1 MVQRTLM
8 LTCSV
13 CQMVLSDASFC
24 SLCGSVQKPIND
36 DYSSKPNPVDLPFG
50 LGGKKELSQG
60 ELPFGIENSPIEI
73 KNTPSALK
81 EEFQTEDQLTVNF
94 EPVEGSQNELEV
106 PDKSVPLPFGIA
118 HIPMKKSPNLAEN
131 TNKVQINSKQKLP
144 FGIEHIVDKSE

>member
-1 MVQRTLM
+1 
-8 LTCSV
+8 
-13 CQMVLSDASFC
+13 MVLSDASFC

-81 EEFQTEDQLTVNF
+81 EEFQTDEQITVNF

-106 PDKSVPLPFGIA
+106 PDKSVPLPFGID
-118 HIPMKKSPNLAEN
+118 HIPIKKSPNLAEN
-131 TNKVQINSKQKLP
+131 TNKVQINPKQKLP

>member
-1 MVQRTLM
+1 
-8 LTCSV
+8 
-13 CQMVLSDASFC
+13 MVLSDASFC

-81 EEFQTEDQLTVNF
+81 EEFQTDEQITVNF

-131 TNKVQINSKQKLP
+131 TNKVQINPKQKLP

>member
-1 MVQRTLM
+1 
-8 LTCSV
+8 
-13 CQMVLSDASFC
+13 MVLSDASFC
-24 SLCGSVQKPIND
+24 SLCGSVQKPINV

-50 LGGKKELSQG
+50 LGGKKELSEE

-81 EEFQTEDQLTVNF
+81 EEFQTEDQLTLNF

-106 PDKSVPLPFGIA
+106 PDKLVPLPFGID
-118 HIPMKKSPNLAEN
+118 HIPVKKSPNLAEN
-131 TNKVQINSKQKLP
+131 TNKVEINSKQKLP

>member
-1 MVQRTLM
+1 M

-24 SLCGSVQKPIND
+24 SLCGSVQKPINV

-50 LGGKKELSQG
+50 LGGKKELSEE

-106 PDKSVPLPFGIA
+106 PDKLVPLPFGID
-118 HIPMKKSPNLAEN
+118 HIPVKKSPNLAEN
-131 TNKVQINSKQKLP
+131 TNKVEINSKQKLP

>member
-24 SLCGSVQKPIND
+24 SLCGSVQKPINV

-81 EEFQTEDQLTVNF
+81 EEFQTDEQITVNF
-94 EPVEGSQNELEV
+94 EPIEGSQNELEV
-106 PDKSVPLPFGIA
+106 PDKSVPLPFGID
-118 HIPMKKSPNLAEN
+118 HIPIKKSPNLAEN
-131 TNKVQINSKQKLP
+131 TNKVQINAKQKLP

>member
-1 MVQRTLM
+1 M

-24 SLCGSVQKPIND
+24 SLCGSVQKPINV

-50 LGGKKELSQG
+50 LGGKKELPEG
-60 ELPFGIENSPIEI
+60 KLPFGIENSPIEI

-81 EEFQTEDQLTVNF
+81 EEIQNDEQLTVNF

-106 PDKSVPLPFGIA
+106 TDKSVPLPFGID
-118 HIPMKKSPNLAEN
+118 HIPIKKSPNLAEN
-131 TNKVQINSKQKLP
+131 TNKVQINPKQKLP

>member
-1 MVQRTLM
+1 M

-24 SLCGSVQKPIND
+24 SLCGSVQKPINV

-50 LGGKKELSQG
+50 LGGKKELPEG
-60 ELPFGIENSPIEI
+60 KLPFGIENSPIEI

-81 EEFQTEDQLTVNF
+81 EEIQTDEQLTVNF
-94 EPVEGSQNELEV
+94 EPVEGSENELEV
-106 PDKSVPLPFGIA
+106 TDKSVPLPFGID
-118 HIPMKKSPNLAEN
+118 HIPIKKSPNLAEN
-131 TNKVQINSKQKLP
+131 TNKVQINPKQKLP

>member
-81 EEFQTEDQLTVNF
+81 EEFQTDEQITVNF

-106 PDKSVPLPFGIA
+106 PDKSVPLPFGID

-131 TNKVQINSKQKLP
+131 TNKVQINPKQKLP
-144 FGIEHIVDKSE
+144 FGIEHIVGKKE

>member
-81 EEFQTEDQLTVNF
+81 EEIQTDEQLTVNF

-106 PDKSVPLPFGIA
+106 ADKSVPLPFGID

-131 TNKVQINSKQKLP
+131 NNKVQINPKQKLP

>member
-1 MVQRTLM
+1 M

-24 SLCGSVQKPIND
+24 SLCGSVQKPINV

-50 LGGKKELSQG
+50 LGGKKELAEG

-81 EEFQTEDQLTVNF
+81 EEFQTDEQLTVNF

-106 PDKSVPLPFGIA
+106 PDKSVSLPFGID

-131 TNKVQINSKQKLP
+131 TNKVQIYSKQKLP

>member
-1 MVQRTLM
+1 M

-24 SLCGSVQKPIND
+24 SLCGSVQKPTND
-36 DYSSKPNPVDLPFG
+36 DNSSKTNPVDLPFG
-50 LGGKKELSQG
+50 LGEKKELPEG
-60 ELPFGIENSPIEI
+60 ELPFGIVNSPIEI

-81 EEFQTEDQLTVNF
+81 EEFQTDEQLTVNF

-106 PDKSVPLPFGIA
+106 PDKSVSLPFGID

>member
-1 MVQRTLM
+1 
-8 LTCSV
+8 
-13 CQMVLSDASFC
+13 MVLSDASFC
-24 SLCGSVQKPIND
+24 SLCGSVQKPINV

-50 LGGKKELSQG
+50 LGGKKELPEG

-81 EEFQTEDQLTVNF
+81 EEFQTDEQITVNF

-106 PDKSVPLPFGIA
+106 PDKSVPLPFGID

-131 TNKVQINSKQKLP
+131 TNKVQINPKQKLP

>member
-1 MVQRTLM
+1 M

-24 SLCGSVQKPIND
+24 SLCGSVQKPTND
-36 DYSSKPNPVDLPFG
+36 DNSSKTNPVDLPFG
-50 LGGKKELSQG
+50 LGGKKELPEG
-60 ELPFGIENSPIEI
+60 DLPFGIVNSPIEI

-81 EEFQTEDQLTVNF
+81 EEFQTDEQLTGNF

-106 PDKSVPLPFGIA
+106 PDKSVSLPFGID
-118 HIPMKKSPNLAEN
+118 HIPKKKSPNLAEN

>member
-1 MVQRTLM
+1 M

-24 SLCGSVQKPIND
+24 SLCGSVQKPINV

-50 LGGKKELSQG
+50 LGGKKELPEG

-81 EEFQTEDQLTVNF
+81 EEFQTDEQLTVNF

-106 PDKSVPLPFGIA
+106 PDKSVPLPFGID

-131 TNKVQINSKQKLP
+131 TNKVQINPKQKLP
-144 FGIEHIVDKSE
+144 FGIEHIVGKKE

>member
-1 MVQRTLM
+1 
-8 LTCSV
+8 
-13 CQMVLSDASFC
+13 MVLSDASFC
-24 SLCGSVQKPIND
+24 SLCGSVQKPINV

-50 LGGKKELSQG
+50 LGGKKELSEE

-106 PDKSVPLPFGIA
+106 PDKLVPLPFGID
-118 HIPMKKSPNLAEN
+118 HIPVKKSPNLAEN
-131 TNKVQINSKQKLP
+131 TNKVEINSKQKLP

>member
-1 MVQRTLM
+1 M

-24 SLCGSVQKPIND
+24 SLCGSVQKPINV

-50 LGGKKELSQG
+50 LGGKKELSEE

-106 PDKSVPLPFGIA
+106 PDKLVPLPFGID
-118 HIPMKKSPNLAEN
+118 HIPVKKSPNLAEN
-131 TNKVQINSKQKLP
+131 TNKAQINSKQKLP

>member
-1 MVQRTLM
+1 M

-24 SLCGSVQKPIND
+24 SLCGSVQKPINV

-50 LGGKKELSQG
+50 LGGKKELSEE

-106 PDKSVPLPFGIA
+106 PYKSVHLPFGIH
-118 HIPMKKSPNLAEN
+118 HIPMEKTPNLLEN
-131 TNKVQINSKQKLP
+131 GNKVQINTEQKLP

>member
-1 MVQRTLM
+1 M

-24 SLCGSVQKPIND
+24 SLCGSVQKPINV

-50 LGGKKELSQG
+50 LGGKKELPEG
-60 ELPFGIENSPIEI
+60 KLPFGIENSPIEI

-81 EEFQTEDQLTVNF
+81 EEIQIDEQLTVNF

-106 PDKSVPLPFGIA
+106 TDKSVPLPFGID
-118 HIPMKKSPNLAEN
+118 HIPIKKSPNLAEN
-131 TNKVQINSKQKLP
+131 TNKVQINPKQKLP

>member
-1 MVQRTLM
+1 M

-24 SLCGSVQKPIND
+24 SLCGSVQKPINV

-50 LGGKKELSQG
+50 LGGKKELPEG
-60 ELPFGIENSPIEI
+60 KLPFGIENSPIEI

-81 EEFQTEDQLTVNF
+81 EEIQTDEQLTVNF

-106 PDKSVPLPFGIA
+106 TDKSVPLPFGID
-118 HIPMKKSPNLAEN
+118 HIPIKKSPNLAEN
-131 TNKVQINSKQKLP
+131 TNKVQINPKQKLP

>member
-36 DYSSKPNPVDLPFG
+36 DYSSKANPVDLPFG
-50 LGGKKELSQG
+50 LGGEKEYS
-60 ELPFGIENSPIEI
+60 EENLPFGIKNSPIEI
-73 KNTPSALK
+73 KNTPSAL
-81 EEFQTEDQLTVNF
+81 EEEIQTDDRLTVNF
-94 EPVEGSQNELEV
+94 EPIEGSENELELT
-106 PDKSVPLPFGIA
+106 DKSVPLPFGID
-118 HIPMKKSPNLAEN
+118 HIPKEKSPNLAEN
-131 TNKVQINSKQKLP
+131 TNKVEINSKQKLP